1 LKCRQPRAHHQD
13 GGTVDFTLV
22 RAGRLT
28 MNTAQRSGQVVSHY
42 QIDELLGSGG
52 MGEVYRGTD
61 LRLGRPVALKFVRP
75 FADPAMRDRLIQEAR
90 AAALL
95 DHPNICTIYEVDETE
110 AGEVFI
116 AMAYYEGET
125 LDRILARGP
134 LSAERALA
142 MVVQVARGLAA
153 AHEELIVHRDIK
165 PANLMV
171 TRNDT
176 VKILDF
182 GVAVLMKDRASTDA
196 GSVPGTPAYMSPEQ
210 LCGRPV
216 DARADIWSLGTVLY
230 EMVTGRRPFVAD
242 SLDGVI
248 DAVLNDEPVRPSDV
262 RADVPPRAEQI
273 IARALAKDARFRYE
287 RTGELI
293 QDLVEALAT
302 IDPEAIT
309 ASLPVATPRRS
320 LAVLPFADM
329 TATGDQEYLCDG
341 IAEEILRA
349 VSRIPDLHVASRTSS
364 FQFRNRSADVRE
376 IGAHL
381 GVETILEG
389 SVRRVGDRVR
399 VSAQLVNVRDGYRIW
414 SERYEREMRDIFAIE
429 DEIADQIA
437 RALEVELDAG
447 AAVARAGR
455 GAPYSEADELY
466 LQGRQFVHQHRRK
479 AFEVALQ
486 LFARAI
492 EVNPRFG
499 RAYAGIA
506 NCHCF
511 LHMYF
516 RTGEE
521 SVVAADAAS
530 RKAIELEPDLSDS
543 HVARGFALFLQ
554 DEYDRAEVH
563 LRRAIELD
571 PRQYD
576 SRYISGRLCFSQGR
590 MKEALGHFR
599 AACAIVPEAYD
610 CWYLLGMCYR
620 RLGDEARGRNADF
633 ECIEAAKRRVRGH
646 PDDTRAWTMGAA
658 VLAELGEDDN
668 ALKWLGHALAVDPD
682 EPLILYNAACV
693 NVRLGRTE
701 AALDF
706 LEQAFG
712 AGAFP
717 AWIANDPD
725 LDPVRTHPRF
735 QKLLG
740 QPSSKPVEDRP
751 GGVVP
756 ANKEDVGAAG
766 TRQV

>member
-1 LKCRQPRAHHQD
+1 MD
-13 GGTVDFTLV
+13 
-22 RAGRLT
+22 
-28 MNTAQRSGQVVSHY
+28 TAQRSGQVVSHY
-42 QIDELLGSGG
+42 QIEELLGSGG

-61 LRLGRPVALKFVRP
+61 VRLGRPVALKFVRP

-125 LDRILARGP
+125 LNRILARGP
-134 LSAERALA
+134 LTAERALA
-142 MVVQVARGLAA
+142 LVVQIARGLAA

-165 PANLMV
+165 PANLMI

-182 GVAVLMKDRASTDA
+182 GVAVLMKDPGAGDAS
-196 GSVPGTPAYMSPEQ
+196 SVPGTPAYMSPEQ

-216 DARADIWSLGTVLY
+216 DERADIWSLGAVLY
-230 EMVTGRRPFVAD
+230 EMVTGRQPFVAD

-248 DAVLNDEPVRPSDV
+248 AAVLNDEPVRPSLV
-262 RADVPPRAEQI
+262 REDVPPRAEQI
-273 IARALAKDARFRYE
+273 IARALAKDARHRYE
-287 RTGELI
+287 RTTEFI
-293 QDLVEALAT
+293 QDLVEAQAA
-302 IDPEAIT
+302 IDPDAIT
-309 ASLPVATPRRS
+309 MSLPVATPRRS

-329 TATGDQEYLCDG
+329 TAARDQEYLCDG

-447 AAVARAGR
+447 SAVARAR
-455 GAPYSEADELY
+455 RDAPYSEADELY

-492 EVNPRFG
+492 EVNPQFG

-506 NCHCF
+506 NCHSF

-516 RTGEE
+516 RTGDE
-521 SVVAADAAS
+521 SVEAADDAS

-554 DEYDRAEVH
+554 GEYDRAGVH

-590 MKEALGHFR
+590 VKEAMVHFR

-610 CWYLLGMCYR
+610 AWYLLGMCYR
-620 RLGDEARGRNADF
+620 RLGDDARGRNADF
-633 ECIEAAKRRVRGH
+633 ECIEAVKRRVKGH

-658 VLAELGEDDN
+658 VLAELGEDET
-668 ALKWLGHALAVDPD
+668 AMKWLSHAVSVDPD

-712 AGAFP
+712 AGVFP
-717 AWIANDPD
+717 AWAANDPD
-725 LDPVRTHPRF
+725 LDPLRSHPRF

-740 QPSSKPVEDRP
+740 LAPGKPDDEPLV
-751 GGVVP
+751 GGRV
-756 ANKEDVGAAG
+756 DVGAAG
-766 TRQV
+766 TQ